1 MNHSTPVA
9 TALRAVRPGP
19 VFLGLVAATAAG
31 GVLLWL
37 SGDESSGTA
46 IGGMW
51 LLILGGWL
59 ISLCL
64 HEFAH
69 AFTAFRYGDHS
80 AELRGYLTLDPRRYT
95 HPLLSLGLPLLIIVL
110 GGIGFPGGAVYLH
123 TDRMTKGQQTRVSL
137 AGPAANLIL
146 GVLLLIAVAVTPEDA
161 GTANLLGGLT
171 FLAFLQIT
179 ATVLN
184 LIPMPGFD
192 GFNAIAPYLS
202 YETRRSAAQIAPWGF
217 LIVFALLWIPQ
228 LNRAFF
234 DVVHGVIDLFG
245 VPADLMYD
253 GYRLFLFWNH
263 LGY

>member
-1 MNHSTPVA
+1 MSYTTPTM
-9 TALRAVRPGP
+9 TALRSVRPGP
-19 VFLGLVAATAAG
+19 VFLGLVAATVAG
-31 GVLLWL
+31 GALLWL
-37 SGDESSGTA
+37 SGDDDGGMA

-80 AELRGYLTLDPRRYT
+80 AELRGYLTLDPRKYT
-95 HPLLSLGLPLLIIVL
+95 HPLLSIGLPLLIIVL

-123 TDRMTKGQQTRVSL
+123 TDRMTPGQRTRVSL
-137 AGPAANLIL
+137 AGPAANLLL
-146 GVLLLIAVAVTPEDA
+146 GVVLLLAVTFTGE
-161 GTANLLGGLT
+161 TASNKNLLAGLT

-202 YETRRSAAQIAPWGF
+202 YETRRSADQIAPYGF
-217 LIVFALLWIPQ
+217 LIIFALLWIPQ

-234 DVVHGVIDLFG
+234 SIIDAIIGLFG
-245 VPADLMYD
+245 VSSSLMYD
-253 GYRLFLFWNH
+253 GYRLFLFWNF